1 MRWCD
6 NCQRH
11 AARGYRVG
19 ECEGITC
26 TRCPWPGCPCTHG
39 AGCDRGY
46 IDEPPTDPTS
56 NAQVTRCP
64 TCRDWS
70 EALKLLPHDSD
81 RLAS

>member
-19 ECEGITC
+19 ECEGVTC
-26 TRCPWPGCPCTHG
+26 TRCPWPGCPC
-39 AGCDRGY
+39 GY
-46 IDEPPTDPTS
+46 IEETPTDPTS